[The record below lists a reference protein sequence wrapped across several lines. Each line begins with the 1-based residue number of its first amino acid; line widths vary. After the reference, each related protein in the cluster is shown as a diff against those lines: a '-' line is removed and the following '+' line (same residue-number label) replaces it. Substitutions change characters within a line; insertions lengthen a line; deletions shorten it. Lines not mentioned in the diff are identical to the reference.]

1 MSLSSIIIPYYKK
14 IDYIEKT
21 IRSILNQTYKN
32 FEIIIVYDDHNS
44 KELKTLKKIIKNN
57 KKIKLFINK
66 KNLGASYSRNLA
78 IKKAKGDYIAFI
90 DGEISAVR
98 WRHWRIYPKQ
108 IIASSGNPSAHGV
121 YATRAEGTGYPA
133 IFNITRDPREEM
145 NVVGTEAW
153 VIGAYMKIIGAYQA
167 SIKEFPNPQGFTLTT
182 FPK

>member
-1 MSLSSIIIPYYKK
+1 MVAIHDFLPTFAAMLDDSLPTERPIDGRNQLPFFLGESDSSARE
-14 IDYIEKT
+14 DY
-21 IRSILNQTYKN
+21 L
-32 FEIIIVYDDHNS
+32 
-44 KELKTLKKIIKNN
+44 
-57 KKIKLFINK
+57 
-66 KNLGASYSRNLA
+66 
-78 IKKAKGDYIAFI
+78 AFI

-153 VIGAYMKIIGAYQA
+153 VIGAYMKIVGAYQT
-167 SIKEFPNPQGFTLTT
+167 SIKEYPNPKGFSLTT

>member
-1 MSLSSIIIPYYKK
+1 
-14 IDYIEKT
+14 
-21 IRSILNQTYKN
+21 
-32 FEIIIVYDDHNS
+32 
-44 KELKTLKKIIKNN
+44 
-57 KKIKLFINK
+57 
-66 KNLGASYSRNLA
+66 
-78 IKKAKGDYIAFI
+78 
-90 DGEISAVR
+90 VR

-153 VIGAYMKIIGAYQA
+153 VIGAYMKIVGAYQA
-167 SIKEFPNPQGFTLTT
+167 SIKEYPNPQGFSLTT